1 MALTLSFPP
10 ALRNTAFVKA
20 VRGFVNRATALP
32 GFTRM
37 PVIAVTATILLVVVG
52 GFGTFAL
59 PLVTRIGFWSLLMGW
74 SMVKWQL
81 WFALT
86 VRRATDWARSVLVG
100 AVLLNL
106 PLPFEIIFTLRLL
119 GIPVATHG
127 LLFVWADALAISLV
141 VLGLLYLVRRWY
153 RRTMIVPAASIPVIV
168 PGGVLAKAGIASP
181 AMLHA
186 LRAEDHYC
194 RLFLADGR
202 TLLVHHR
209 FGDALAELDGFDGQ
223 QVHRGAW
230 AANAAVV
237 AAEREGRAWRL
248 VLADGTRFAV
258 SPRFVPGLRA
268 VGWLNRVGAPLS
280 TPVTAG
286 AGQ

>member
-1 MALTLSFPP
+1 MPLTLSLPP

-20 VRGFVNRATALP
+20 VYGFVNRVTALP

-59 PLVTRIGFWSLLMGW
+59 PLVTRLCFWSLLMGW
-74 SMVKWQL
+74 SVVKWQL

-86 VRRATDWARSVLVG
+86 VRRAADWARAVLLG

-106 PLPFEIIFTLRLL
+106 SLPFEIVFTLRLL
-119 GIPVATHG
+119 GIPVATRG

-141 VLGLLYLVRRWY
+141 VLGLLYLIRRWY
-153 RRTMIVPAASIPVIV
+153 RRSMIMPAASIHVIV

-181 AMLHA
+181 AILHA

-202 TLLVHHR
+202 TTLVHHR
-209 FGDALAELDGFDGQ
+209 FGDALAELAGFDGQ

-268 VGWLNRVGAPLS
+268 LGWLNR
-280 TPVTAG
+280 AG
-286 AGQ
+286 AHRSMPGAAGGEQ